1 MVDMAPILFTIP
13 IHFRERMRIEPET
26 ILEYEEFVSGIGKRV
41 KINFKP
47 KQPFLFGNN
56 NQDVYQVSAKGQI
69 AIPKHVLVYLG
80 IQNKDE
86 IDIELYANDLTLIRG
101 HFFRFKEIIESK
113 RNDFFM
119 NNSLDLLIVRF
130 HQESDEEHEST
141 LWVDNSTFLELRH
154 LYFKIKSKFDPESS
168 NPWVGVPEDLDGSL
182 KGISIHYSTKPEAV
196 IIQKFIFEFL
206 PKLVA
211 HLCRERIPFT
221 IHESKIAYETE
232 NLQRVEEIPVSSR
245 NIAALFQRHG
255 YEVGDY
261 LSDNGYTV
269 TTVKL
274 HTNDLVVI
282 EQRGSV
288 VVRFWP
294 CDRLSKIFS

>member
-13 IHFRERMRIEPET
+13 IYFRERMRIEPGT
-26 ILEYEEFVSGIGKRV
+26 PLAYEEFESGVGKRV

-47 KQPFLFGNN
+47 KQPFLFGNK
-56 NQDVYQVSAKGQI
+56 NQDVYQVSANGQI
-69 AIPKHVLVYLG
+69 TIPRHVLAYLG

-86 IDIELYANDLTLIRG
+86 IDIELYANDLSLIRG
-101 HFFRFKEIIESK
+101 HLFQFEDIIVAK
-113 RNDFFM
+113 RNDFFT
-119 NNSLDLLIVRF
+119 NNCLDLLIVRF

-141 LWVDNSTFLELRH
+141 LFVDNSTFLELRH
-154 LYFKIKSKFDPESS
+154 LYFKIKSKFDPNSS
-168 NPWVGVPEDLDGSL
+168 NPWVNVPEDREAGL

-196 IIQKFIFEFL
+196 IIQKSIFEFL
-206 PKLVA
+206 PNAVA

-221 IHESKIAYETE
+221 IHESKITYEMD

-245 NIAALFQRHG
+245 IIAALFQRHG
-255 YEVGDY
+255 HEAEDY
-261 LSDNGYTV
+261 VSDNGSMV